1 MSESRRRSSPSPVLY
16 VWPTNKRKEKK
27 DFSTLG
33 ITINRPAPWHQG
45 LPLPYWIVA
54 PPSDFFINFKI
65 KHNFMSIGFSIQPKV
80 RQYSISKGPSIKD
93 VFLRGPKKSGPSLW
107 ANQNCMS

>member
-33 ITINRPAPWHQG
+33 TTINRH
-45 LPLPYWIVA
+45 
-54 PPSDFFINFKI
+54 
-65 KHNFMSIGFSIQPKV
+65 IG
-80 RQYSISKGPSIKD
+80 
-93 VFLRGPKKSGPSLW
+93 
-107 ANQNCMS
+107 